1 MEIDVIARTRSREIE
16 DLLAKKERDETLLNK
31 VRDKAAEELDQMEYT
46 SAMEATK
53 AIDMAI
59 NSSRKITDQTI
70 NLQFITDV
78 LEAITATITDEA
90 MRHKLGIELR
100 KIFQVNNMD
109 LPVNFVQLKPITVQ
123 FDSKTIREVMT
134 TDEIREELGL
144 EPLGDEDTVE
154 QDVKL
159 SKVGMV
165 DGKPVFSTIEEAEA
179 YAKTLGCEG
188 YHEHDLDGQTAY
200 MA

>member
-100 KIFQVNNMD
+100 KIFQKYSN
-109 LPVNFVQLKPITVQ
+109 Q
-123 FDSKTIREVMT
+123 
-134 TDEIREELGL
+134 
-144 EPLGDEDTVE
+144 
-154 QDVKL
+154 
-159 SKVGMV
+159 
-165 DGKPVFSTIEEAEA
+165 
-179 YAKTLGCEG
+179 
-188 YHEHDLDGQTAY
+188 
-200 MA
+200 